1 MLELT
6 KIYINFIGICSV
18 ISEDSL
24 VVLKNYNLNLVATKF
39 AYLKLP
45 RIIFMVSRIMLISG
59 SQGLLNLLST
69 NR

>member
-24 VVLKNYNLNLVATKF
+24 VVLKKFNLNLVATKL

-45 RIIFMVSRIMLISG
+45 RVVFMVSRIMLISG
-59 SQGLLNLLST
+59 SQGLLNLMST